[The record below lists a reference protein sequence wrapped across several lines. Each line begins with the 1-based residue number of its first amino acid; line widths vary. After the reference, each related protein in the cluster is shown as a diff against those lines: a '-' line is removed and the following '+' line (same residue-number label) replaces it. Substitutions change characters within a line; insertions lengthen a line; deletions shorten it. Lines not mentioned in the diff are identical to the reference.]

1 MFIAPTR
8 SAPRALLSAMRPQQ
22 WVKNAMIGV
31 APAAAGLL
39 KHAVVIEHTVYA
51 FLAFCAVSSGMY
63 ILNDLRDVEADLL
76 HPTKRYRAIASG
88 QLGVTQALFA
98 SVMLLLAGFLVAL
111 LVTRPGGLEL
121 VLGLYVVITASY
133 ILAIKNLAII
143 ELLFVASGFFLRAY
157 AGAVASHIYVSS
169 WFLVVISFGAFFLVV
184 GKRSSELMNVGVGPT
199 RQVLKDYSP
208 EFLRSTLTLS
218 ATVAVTGYCLWAF
231 DTSSTGLSSIHH
243 YIVPIRLTVVPV
255 VLAILFIVRSAESGN
270 GQAPEDLLLKD
281 RTVQA
286 LLVVWVALLAAG
298 IYG

>member
-1 MFIAPTR
+1 
-8 SAPRALLSAMRPQQ
+8 
-22 WVKNAMIGV
+22 
-31 APAAAGLL
+31 
-39 KHAVVIEHTVYA
+39 
-51 FLAFCAVSSGMY
+51 
-63 ILNDLRDVEADLL
+63 
-76 HPTKRYRAIASG
+76 
-88 QLGVTQALFA
+88 
-98 SVMLLLAGFLVAL
+98 
-111 LVTRPGGLEL
+111 
-121 VLGLYVVITASY
+121 
-133 ILAIKNLAII
+133 
-143 ELLFVASGFFLRAY
+143 
-157 AGAVASHIYVSS
+157 
-169 WFLVVISFGAFFLVV
+169 VVISFGAFFLVV